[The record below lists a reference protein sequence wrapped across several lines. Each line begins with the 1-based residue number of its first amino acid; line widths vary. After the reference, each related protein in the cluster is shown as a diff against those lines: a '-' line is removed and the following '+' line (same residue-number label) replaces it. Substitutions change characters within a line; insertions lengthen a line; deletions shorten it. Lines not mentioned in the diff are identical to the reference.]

1 MQDILIN
8 YLNDTSVSSIDVFK
22 KIIAVIRPANV
33 NDVQEAENKI
43 MRLQTLL
50 ERDGQLRAAFAKR
63 LTALVGEA
71 RQSELF
77 TNVTAVSRSGFF
89 GELRK
94 LAFYKLLPPFY
105 DINQL
110 SDILHMIFS
119 EANDYKWFSE
129 VSNHVLVRFIKAIG
143 VIPSAQLPNEHYIV
157 IELMDDLYLLS
168 QVISTLSMD
177 SHIIKNFNELL
188 TVNSPFHQL
197 HVSIATLV
205 DGVKKN
211 VVERN
216 TYSLAY
222 IEVYKAWKACLQ
234 FENKIRES
242 KNEYGTSLHLT
253 VILQKIHKCLV
264 RVNSLMQ
271 MLLSHQSDKD
281 YLLLVQF
288 AKRIVKIE
296 NQRYSIRNYFN
307 ETISLLAFQVTE
319 HTGKTGEH
327 YVTNTV
333 KEYFQMFFNALKGGF
348 VVAFLVLGKILV
360 QFLKLPVFQDTLLK
374 GLNYSLGFVGIHV
387 WHGVLA
393 TKQPAMTAATIAQ
406 SIESTNTYD
415 EIKELGNFI
424 IKVFRSQFVAVVGN
438 LAMVFPVAF
447 FIAWLYHHFTGNYI
461 LGAEEAHHKFELVHP
476 FKSFALLHAGIAGIM
491 LFAAGIL
498 SGLADNGNIFN
509 RYSDRLQYSK
519 FIKRIAGKKNA
530 KKLSAYITK
539 NLGAIT
545 GNFTLGFLL
554 AFVSFFGFITGLPL
568 DIMHVTFATGTLG
581 FAGFEMMGHL
591 TWIEVMW
598 ACLGISGIGLMN
610 IGVSFSLAIFVAV
623 KSRGIDLSLM
633 PDVLKYLLK
642 EFFRNPVTFFYPLTI
657 KK

>member
-8 YLNDTSVSSIDVFK
+8 YLNDASVSSAAVFK
-22 KIIAVIRPANV
+22 KIIAVVRPANV
-33 NDVQEAENKI
+33 EDVQEAENKI

-50 ERDGQLRAAFAKR
+50 ERDEQLRIAFAKR
-63 LTALVGEA
+63 LTSLIGEA

-77 TNVTAVSRSGFF
+77 TNVTEVSRSGFF

-94 LAFYKLLPPFY
+94 LAFYKILPPHY
-105 DINQL
+105 DVNQL
-110 SDILHMIFS
+110 SDILHIIFS
-119 EANDYKWFSE
+119 ERNDYKWFCE
-129 VSNHVLVRFIKAIG
+129 ISNHILVRFVKSVRI
-143 VIPSAQLPNEHYIV
+143 IPSSQLPNEHYIV
-157 IELMDDLYLLS
+157 EELMDDLYLLS

-188 TVNSPFHQL
+188 TISSPFHQL
-197 HVSIATLV
+197 HVAIAIFV
-205 DGVKKN
+205 NGIKKN
-211 VVERN
+211 AVERN
-216 TYSLAY
+216 TQSVAFNN
-222 IEVYKAWKACLQ
+222 VYAAWKACIQ

-242 KNEYGTSLHLT
+242 KNEFGTSLHLT
-253 VILQKIHKCLV
+253 VILQKINKCLV

-271 MLLSHQSDKD
+271 MLISHESDKD

-348 VVAFLVLGKILV
+348 VVAFLVIGKFIV
-360 QFLKLPVFQDTLLK
+360 EFLKLPVFQDTLLK

-415 EIKELGNFI
+415 EIKELGNFM
-424 IKVFRSQFVAVVGN
+424 IKVFRSQFIAVVGN

-447 FIAWLYHHFTGNYI
+447 GIAWLYHYYTGGYI
-461 LGAEEAHHKFELVHP
+461 LGPEDAHHKFELVHP
-476 FKSFALLHAGIAGIM
+476 FKSLALLHASIAGIM

-519 FIKRIAGKKNA
+519 WVKSIAGKNNA
-530 KKLSAYITK
+530 KKLSGYITK

-591 TWIEVMW
+591 TWADVVWSI
-598 ACLGISGIGLMN
+598 LGITGIGLMN

-633 PDVLKYLLK
+633 PDVFKYLLK
-642 EFFRNPVTFFYPLTI
+642 KFFRNPITFFYPLAI